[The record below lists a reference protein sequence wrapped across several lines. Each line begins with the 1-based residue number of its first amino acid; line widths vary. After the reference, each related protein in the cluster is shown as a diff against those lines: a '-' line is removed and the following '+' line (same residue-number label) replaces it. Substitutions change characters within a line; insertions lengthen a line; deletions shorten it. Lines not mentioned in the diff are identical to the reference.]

1 MAPTPTQNNSRLRVR
16 ADSKGRTTRSS
27 TFIWLTALCALPF
40 AGPSWGAVSPA
51 SNDSFKVAEVYRNSC
66 SVCHGEKGDGQS
78 RARNALNPPPRN
90 FTSPEETAQL
100 TRERMIIS
108 VTNGRPGTAMMPWKT
123 RFSAPEIEAL
133 VDYVRTTF
141 MKPAG
146 TLIDSKAAAAEA
158 KVTLADSKAGPVT
171 ELGRRL
177 FVRNCAVCH
186 GEKGDGQSRA
196 RNALNPPP
204 RNFTSPEETAQ
215 LTRERMLHSIT
226 NGRPGTAMMPW
237 KTRLSKA
244 EIEAVADY
252 IRGTFM
258 PGATGAAEAH
268 ADQPPPAA
276 TAGAQVPQGAEAH
289 GATPPRQSTEAI
301 ADMSL
306 PFPKGLVGD
315 AAKGKQFFNNNC
327 ATCHGVK
334 GNGEG
339 PRAFFNYP
347 KPRNFLTPESH
358 ALFNR
363 PTLFRSITNGKP
375 GTVMPAWG
383 KVLSDQEIA
392 NVAEHVFRQFISA
405 QPQAGNK

>member
-1 MAPTPTQNNSRLRVR
+1 MQINSRLRAR
-16 ADSKGRTTRSS
+16 ADFTGRATRTPRSS
-27 TFIWLTALCALPF
+27 TFIWLTVLCALPF
-40 AGPSWGAVSPA
+40 VGPAWGAASPT
-51 SNDSFKVAEVYRNSC
+51 SSDSFKVADVYRNSC

-100 TRERMIIS
+100 TRERMILS

-123 RFSAPEIEAL
+123 RFSAQEIEAL

-146 TLIDSKAAAAEA
+146 TLVENKAAAAAVET
-158 KVTLADSKAGPVT
+158 KPPVSDSKAGPVT
-171 ELGRRL
+171 EQGRTL

-244 EIEAVADY
+244 EIEAVADF

-258 PGATGAAEAH
+258 PGTTGSAEVH
-268 ADQPPPAA
+268 ADQPAA
-276 TAGAQVPQGAEAH
+276 AAAAGAQLPQGAEAQ
-289 GATPPRQSTEAI
+289 GAAPAKQPAQAI
-301 ADMSL
+301 VDMSL
-306 PFPKGLVGD
+306 PFPNGLVGD

-383 KVLSDQEIA
+383 KVLNDQEIA

-405 QPQAGNK
+405 QPKVGKK